1 MCMEEVIY
9 MRTTIDINE
18 ELLHEAERLTSI
30 KMKRKLVDTALQE
43 LVRQAKLKQ
52 LAGMLGATRLN
63 LTQRSLRRMRSD
75 G

>member
-1 MCMEEVIY
+1 

-18 ELLHEAERLTSI
+18 DLLREAEQLTSI
-30 KMKRKLVDTALQE
+30 KMKRKLIDTALQE
-43 LVRQAKLKQ
+43 LVRQARLRQ
-52 LAGMLGATRLN
+52 LAGMLGSTRLN

>member
-1 MCMEEVIY
+1 

-18 ELLHEAERLTSI
+18 DLLREAGRLTSI

-43 LVRQAKLKQ
+43 LVRQARLRR
-52 LAGMLGATRLN
+52 LAGMLGSTRLN

>member
-1 MCMEEVIY
+1 

-18 ELLHEAERLTSI
+18 ELLREAERLTSI
-30 KMKRKLVDTALQE
+30 RMKRKLVDTALQE
-43 LVRQAKLKQ
+43 LVRQARLKQ
-52 LAGMLGATRLN
+52 LAGMLGTTRLN

>member
-1 MCMEEVIY
+1 
-9 MRTTIDINE
+9 MRTTIDIND
-18 ELLHEAERLTSI
+18 ELLREAERLTSI

-43 LVRQAKLKQ
+43 LIRQARLRQ
-52 LAGMLGATRLN
+52 LAGMLGSTRLN

>member
-1 MCMEEVIY
+1 

-18 ELLHEAERLTSI
+18 ELLLEAERLTSI
-30 KMKRKLVDTALQE
+30 RMKRKLVETALQE
-43 LVRQAKLKQ
+43 LVRQARLKQ
-52 LAGMLGATRLN
+52 LSAMLGTTRLN